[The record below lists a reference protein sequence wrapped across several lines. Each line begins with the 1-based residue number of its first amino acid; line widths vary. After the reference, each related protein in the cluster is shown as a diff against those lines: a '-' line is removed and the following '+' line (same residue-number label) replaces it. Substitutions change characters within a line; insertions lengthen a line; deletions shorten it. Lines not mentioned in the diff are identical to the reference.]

1 MRNTRLSD
9 KIKVVNAVVPTAGAA
24 AAMTATVVNGTGFSR
39 CMFVLSTGAA
49 ATGATIA
56 YKIQSSAT
64 SGGSYADVSGAA
76 LTNLAA
82 ADDASEQFVI
92 DMPVNP
98 AKPFMKVVGTVGT
111 DTFANSS
118 VAILYRGVDYPIAS
132 TYASQLVIV

>member
-1 MRNTRLSD
+1 MRNTRLPEQI
-9 KIKVVNAVVPTAGAA
+9 KIVNAVIPTAGAA
-24 AAMTATVVNGTGFSR
+24 AAITATVVDGTGFSR
-39 CMFVLSTGAA
+39 CAFVLSTGAA

-64 SGGSYADVSGAA
+64 SGGSYADVTNAA

-82 ADDASEQFVI
+82 ASDASKQFVI
-92 DMPVNP
+92 DMPVDP

-118 VAILYRGVDYPIAS
+118 VAILYRGNNYPVAS
-132 TYASQLVIV
+132 TYATQLVTL